1 MIFNFIFVILV
12 FLILWNDV
20 ETGQLVLSEGCCSI
34 VAVLWA
40 LAGDATVGRGEK
52 VSLGALSV
60 DVDVMANEVDD
71 TFSFKVYLRRL

>member
-1 MIFNFIFVILV
+1 
-12 FLILWNDV
+12 
-20 ETGQLVLSEGCCSI
+20 

>member
-1 MIFNFIFVILV
+1 
-12 FLILWNDV
+12 
-20 ETGQLVLSEGCCSI
+20 

-40 LAGDATVGRGEK
+40 LAGDATVGRGKK

-60 DVDVMANEVDD
+60 DVDVVANEVDD